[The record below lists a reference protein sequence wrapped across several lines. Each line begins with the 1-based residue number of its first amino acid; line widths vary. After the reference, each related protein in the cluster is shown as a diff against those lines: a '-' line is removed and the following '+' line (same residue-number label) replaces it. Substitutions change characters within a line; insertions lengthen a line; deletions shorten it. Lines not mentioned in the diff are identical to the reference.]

1 MELTRGSW
9 KQAYERAKGALKR
22 VKVEGE
28 RAAGTV
34 ITAVETVGTAFGMS
48 YANQRWGK
56 GEFKVLG
63 LPADLVAG
71 VGLHALAMLDGLGK
85 YDEHG
90 AAVANGL
97 LASYGCRQGAT
108 MGTDAAQKDAAGPGY
123 MSADARTGFIGANAN
138 MGPGWVD
145 ANANQNVRRAA

>member
-34 ITAVETVGTAFGMS
+34 ITTVEFVGTSFGMT

-63 LPADLVAG
+63 VPADLLLGGGLVA
-71 VGLHALAMLDGLGK
+71 LSMFDALGK

-90 AAVANGL
+90 AAIGAGF
-97 LASYGCRQGAT
+97 LASWGCRTGAN

-123 MSADARTGFIGANAN
+123 MSADARTGFLGANAN
-138 MGPGWVD
+138 MGPGWVS
-145 ANANQNVRRAA
+145 ANQNQNARAA

>member
-9 KQAYERAKGALKR
+9 KQAAERAKGALKR
-22 VKVEGE
+22 VKVEAE

-34 ITAVETVGTAFGMS
+34 ITAVETVGSAFGMS

-71 VGLHALAMLDGLGK
+71 VGLHALALLDGLGK
-85 YDEHG
+85 YDDHG
-90 AAVANGL
+90 AAVGNGL
-97 LASYGCRQGAT
+97 LACYGARKGAE
-108 MGTDAAQKDAAGPGY
+108 MGTEAAQKDAGPGYLSANANAGPGY
-123 MSADARTGFIGANAN
+123 LGANAN
-138 MGPGWVD
+138 MQGPGWVS
-145 ANANQNVRRAA
+145 ANQQRQAA